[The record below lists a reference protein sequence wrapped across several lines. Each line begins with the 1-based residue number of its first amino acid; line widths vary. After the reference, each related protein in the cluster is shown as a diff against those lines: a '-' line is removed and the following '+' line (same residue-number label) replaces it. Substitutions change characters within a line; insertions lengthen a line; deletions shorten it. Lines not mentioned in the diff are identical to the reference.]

1 VPIIGELVKARGRAA
16 PKIAYAVK
24 TVTGTADFTASDFGL
39 SRIIAPLAAAVV
51 DAPGSVPSQTVEIA
65 GFNSTKVSVVVL
77 DHTVTA
83 GAEHAV
89 SSTAR
94 SVMVVVVGE

>member
-1 VPIIGELVKARGRAA
+1 LPVIGELVKARGRAA
-16 PKIAYAVK
+16 PKVAYAIK
-24 TVTGTADFTASDFGL
+24 SVTGTADFAASDFGL
-39 SRIIAPLAAAVV
+39 RRIIAPLAAAVLN
-51 DAPGSVPSQTVEIA
+51 APSTVPTQTVEVTSWD
-65 GFNSTKVSVVVL
+65 STKVSVVVL

-94 SVMVVVVGE
+94 SVLVVVIGE